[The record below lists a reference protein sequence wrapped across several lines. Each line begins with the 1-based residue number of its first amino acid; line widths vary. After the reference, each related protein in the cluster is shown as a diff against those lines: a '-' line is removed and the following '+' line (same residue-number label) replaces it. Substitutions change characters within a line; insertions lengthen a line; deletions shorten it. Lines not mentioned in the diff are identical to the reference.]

1 MDQIRTVFTDCVSS
15 AFDLLIT
22 IKKGETAMPGYKRIT
37 ACIIG
42 ILMLIN
48 LLFSAFYIA
57 AEVDHDCAGEDCPIC
72 ACIAQCESIL
82 HQISDGIVSQAAFVF
97 PIVFL
102 VVSIFL
108 YTILFTQETLVSR
121 RVRLNN

>member
-1 MDQIRTVFTDCVSS
+1 M
-15 AFDLLIT
+15 L
-22 IKKGETAMPGYKRIT
+22 GHKRIT
-37 ACIIG
+37 AGIMV
-42 ILMLIN
+42 ILMLFN

-72 ACIAQCESIL
+72 TCIAQCESIL
-82 HQISDGIVSQAAFVF
+82 HQISDGIVSQAAIVF

-121 RVRLNN
+121 RVRMNN

>member
-1 MDQIRTVFTDCVSS
+1 
-15 AFDLLIT
+15 
-22 IKKGETAMPGYKRIT
+22 MPGHKRIT
-37 ACIIG
+37 AGIIV
-42 ILMLIN
+42 ILMLFN

-57 AEVDHDCAGEDCPIC
+57 AEVDHDCTGEDCPIC

-102 VVSIFL
+102 VVSLFL
-108 YTILFTQETLVSR
+108 YTNLFTQETLVSR